1 MDNPREDTP
10 TDQYRTRG
18 AFTLSAVRADAETQG
33 MEADFAAVHAEL
45 KTKHREQEDLEE
57 QVQVHEAVIS
67 GCDRVVDRLVR
78 SFELRQLDLCGKNR
92 DDPRY
97 RRYFP
102 EGLRSVTE
110 ADAREV
116 EPKRVRAILK
126 ALDEDKDKPGFKP
139 LYEEY
144 FARLLGAVAAVEAA
158 DAACTKV
165 EEDLAF
171 LKEKTITDVKRRWVE
186 ERIKLHADLTKKF
199 PNDAARVESYFSRF
213 AKPRKKKGATSEG

>member
-18 AFTLSAVRADAETQG
+18 AFTLSGVRADAETQG
-33 MEADFAAVHAEL
+33 MEAGFAAVHVEL
-45 KTKHREQEDLEE
+45 KAKAREQEDMEE
-57 QVQVHEAVIS
+57 KVQEHEAVIS
-67 GCDRVVDRLVR
+67 GCDRVVDRIVR
-78 SFELRQLDLCGKNR
+78 SFDLRLFDLCDKNR
-92 DDPRY
+92 DAPRY

-116 EPKRVRAILK
+116 EPKMVRDILK
-126 ALDEDKDKPGFKP
+126 ALDEDKDKPGMKP
-139 LYEEY
+139 LHEEY
-144 FARLLGAVAAVEAA
+144 FARLLGAVEAVEVA

-165 EEDLAF
+165 EEQLAF
-171 LKEKTITDVKRRWVE
+171 LKEKTIPDVKRRWVE

-199 PNDAARVESYFSRF
+199 PNDAARVESYFRRF
-213 AKPRKKKGATSEG
+213 AKPRKKKGAPVEG